1 MQPNHVD
8 LNGARVLVV
17 DDNPTSARAVTSYLE
32 ELGMTVEMAHS
43 WGAALKQYQAL
54 EPDLVLMDAVMPDM
68 DGFKLTHHLRA
79 RYRDRYVPIV
89 FLTGLDDMDARERG
103 VMAGADD
110 FLSKPVDPVIL
121 RVRVRAMMR
130 IRKLTAALEEKGR
143 ELEDLATRDQL
154 SGVLN
159 RRRFDEELASEF
171 NRARRYGHPLSLLVC
186 DIDHFKRIND
196 DLGHTTGDEVI
207 AFLGGL
213 LTELKR
219 GSDLAFR
226 YGGEEFVLLL
236 PETNARN
243 AAAVAE
249 RLRATFER
257 RSVETS
263 AGRRTI
269 SIGVSGMES
278 LGPKAPCELL
288 FQSADVAL
296 YRAKSSGRDQVC
308 LFSDDEKDLESL
320 LEQCKDE
327 LGSGA
332 SKEDLICGPK
342 LSPRQDNGFEDIEQT
357 IELDTLDKDK
367 AS

>member
-1 MQPNHVD
+1 MQSNHIDV
-8 LNGARVLVV
+8 NGARVLVV
-17 DDNPTSARAVTSYLE
+17 DDDPTSARAVSQYLE
-32 ELGMTVEMAHS
+32 QMGMMVEVAHS
-43 WGAALKQYQAL
+43 WSAALKKYQAL

-79 RYRDRYVPIV
+79 RYRERYVPIV
-89 FLTGLDDMDARERG
+89 FLTGLDDINAREKG

-110 FLSKPVDPVIL
+110 FLSKPVDPVML

-130 IRKLTAALEEKGR
+130 IRRLTAALEEKGR

-159 RRRFDEELASEF
+159 RRRFDEELASEYA
-171 NRARRYGHPLSLLVC
+171 RARRYGHPLSLLVC

-196 DLGHTTGDEVI
+196 DLGHVTGDEVI
-207 AFLGGL
+207 AFLGDL
-213 LTELKR
+213 LSEIKR

-236 PETNARN
+236 PETTAHN

-249 RLRATFER
+249 RIRVQFAQ
-257 RSVETS
+257 RSEDTS

-269 SIGVSGMES
+269 SIGVSDIET
-278 LGPKAPCELL
+278 LGIKSPCDFL
-288 FQSADVAL
+288 FRSADIAL
-296 YRAKSSGRDQVC
+296 YRAKTGGRDQVC
-308 LFSDDEKDLESL
+308 VFADVPEDAETL
-320 LEQCKDE
+320 LHQCKD
-327 LGSGA
+327 
-332 SKEDLICGPK
+332 DLNDALRPGDL
-342 LSPRQDNGFEDIEQT
+342 LSPSVLCQVSSTQDCDIEQT
-357 IELDTLDKDK
+357 LELNSRDNK

>member
-1 MQPNHVD
+1 MHVSHMD

-17 DDNPTSARAVTSYLE
+17 DDDPTSARTVTSHLE
-32 ELGMTVEMAHS
+32 QLGMIVEIAHS
-43 WGAALKQYQAL
+43 WGTALKKYQSL

-79 RYRDRYVPIV
+79 RYRERYVPIV
-89 FLTGLDDMDARERG
+89 FLTGLDDMTARERG

-110 FLSKPVDPVIL
+110 FLSKPVDPVTL

-159 RRRFDEELASEF
+159 RRRFDEELASEYG
-171 NRARRYGHPLSLLVC
+171 RARRYDHPLSLLVC

-196 DLGHTTGDEVI
+196 DLGHATGDEVI

-236 PETNARN
+236 PETTARN
-243 AAAVAE
+243 AAALAE
-249 RLRATFER
+249 RLRNQFCA
-257 RSVETS
+257 RSVQTS

-269 SIGVSGMES
+269 SIGVSG
-278 LGPKAPCELL
+278 LQALDARAPCEYL
-288 FQSADVAL
+288 FRSADIAL
-296 YRAKSSGRDQVC
+296 YRAKTSGRDQVC
-308 LFSDDEKDLESL
+308 VFGDETQDLDTFV
-320 LEQCKDE
+320 EQCKDE
-327 LGSGA
+327 QKGEANARALLASPALTLREASG
-332 SKEDLICGPK
+332 EV
-342 LSPRQDNGFEDIEQT
+342 DIEQT
-357 IELDTLDKDK
+357 VELDDPQQHKV
-367 AS
+367 S

>member
-1 MQPNHVD
+1 MSTNHVELKD
-8 LNGARVLVV
+8 ARVLVV
-17 DDNPTSARAVTSYLE
+17 DDDPSSARAVTQHLE
-32 ELGMTVEMAHS
+32 ELGMVVEIAHS
-43 WGAALKQYQAL
+43 WGAALKKYQSL
-54 EPDLVLMDAVMPDM
+54 QPDLVLMDAVMPDM

-79 RYRDRYVPIV
+79 RYRERYVPIV
-89 FLTGLDDMDARERG
+89 FLTGLDDLSARERG

-110 FLSKPVDPVIL
+110 FLSKPVDPVML

-159 RRRFDEELASEF
+159 RRRFDESLVSEF
-171 NRARRYGHPLSLLVC
+171 NRSRRYDHSLSLLVC

-196 DLGHTTGDEVI
+196 DLGHSTGDEVI
-207 AFLGGL
+207 AFLGKL

-236 PETNARN
+236 PETNPQN
-243 AAAVAE
+243 ASALAE
-249 RLRATFER
+249 RLRREFWT
-257 RSVETS
+257 RSKQTS
-263 AGRRTI
+263 AGERTI
-269 SIGVSGMES
+269 SIGVSGLEV
-278 LGPKAPCELL
+278 LGTKAPAELL
-288 FQSADVAL
+288 FRTADIAL
-296 YRAKSSGRDQVC
+296 YRAKTGGRDRVC
-308 LFSDDEKDLESL
+308 LFGQDPQDRSTL

-327 LGSGA
+327 QARG
-332 SKEDLICGPK
+332 
-342 LSPRQDNGFEDIEQT
+342 LSPDDLLAPPQSPVRLANLEDAVEQT
-357 IELDTLDKDK
+357 LELGTDHDK